1 MESNYIIEFKL
12 LDKTFI
18 KKPIDLTKPI
28 SDDMLPCTIY
38 NKNHARDK
46 IYIYDRNLF
55 YVPYNQMSNEL
66 FDFCTRNGLMEMNL
80 FSYGKLKDAG
90 RQS

>member
-12 LDKTFI
+12 LDKAFI

-38 NKNHARDK
+38 NKHHTRDK
-46 IYIYDRNLF
+46 IYIYDRDLY
-55 YVPYNQMSNEL
+55 YVPYGQLSNDL
-66 FDFCTRNGLMEMNL
+66 YNFCARNSLMEMNL
-80 FSYGKLKDAG
+80 FSYGKMKDAG